1 MHNLHSLCAIHVYML
16 NLKLSRRPP
25 APSCISDGQ
34 HDILHAN
41 TYSNT
46 LVTSD
51 TSAIHDAFNENY
63 LFLWYTSGCVRASI
77 LNTKT
82 SAQLRTG
89 SRSSRSSVV
98 GISLLVSIICAD
110 FPAGDKEADDKRD
123 PTHSSHHGDS
133 AHTVF
138 YFDLASR
145 FLRRMPGAV
154 GFYSPHKSVVNPV
167 KT

>member
-1 MHNLHSLCAIHVYML
+1 MTFYT
-16 NLKLSRRPP
+16 P
-25 APSCISDGQ
+25 
-34 HDILHAN
+34 ILAN
-41 TYSNT
+41 TT

-89 SRSSRSSVV
+89 SRSARSSVV
-98 GISLLVSIICAD
+98 GGISLLVSIISAD
-110 FPAGDKEADDKRD
+110 FLAGDKEADDKRD

-133 AHTVF
+133 ARTVF

-145 FLRRMPGAV
+145 FLRRKPGAV

-167 KT
+167 KI